1 MRRRGLYI
9 TFILILL
16 LTVLAGYIDYPK
28 GSKVS
33 LKPIKINWEKT
44 FKLKLGLDL
53 QGGTSLVYEA
63 DLKNI
68 PSGDQADAMN
78 SARDVIERRV
88 NAFGVSEPVVQV
100 SGNNRIIIELPG
112 VKDINE
118 AKNLI
123 GQTPFL
129 EFRTENPSPNATPD
143 SSGKVSLDANSL
155 YVPTGLTG
163 KQFKRATLEF
173 DQRTGAP
180 QITLQFDAEG
190 TKLFADITRNNLQ
203 KTVAIFLDGQI
214 LSAPTVQS
222 EITTGQAVITGQF
235 NVKEAK
241 DLVTRLNSGALPVPI
256 HLLSQQDVGATLGLA
271 SVHRSIEA
279 GLIGFAIVA
288 LFMIIYYRL
297 PGLLAVLAL
306 SVYTILSL
314 AIFKIFGITLTLAG
328 IAGFILSIG
337 MAVDANILIFE
348 RMKEEL
354 RRGKTLQ
361 QSVEDGF
368 NRAWLSVRDSN
379 FSSLITTF
387 ILAYFGSSIVR
398 GFAITLALGIIVS
411 MFTAITVTR
420 TFLRLLVGHNI
431 LVHHGLYGVPKMSEE
446 KQLIS

>member
-1 MRRRGLYI
+1 MRRKGLYL
-9 TFILILL
+9 TFILIVLL
-16 LTVLAGYIDYPK
+16 ALLAGYIDWPGGGK
-28 GSKVS
+28 IN
-33 LKPIKINWEKT
+33 LKPIKIDKQK

-53 QGGTSLVYEA
+53 QGGTSLVYQA
-63 DLKNI
+63 DLKDI
-68 PSGDQADAMN
+68 PSGDQGTAMN

-88 NAFGVSEPVVQV
+88 NAFGVSEPIVQV
-100 SGNNRIIIELPG
+100 SGSDRIIIELPG

-118 AKNLI
+118 AKSLI

-129 EFRTENPSPNATPD
+129 EFRTENPNPPNVKP
-143 SSGKVSLDANSL
+143 DANGQVTINADQA

-163 KQFKRATLEF
+163 KQFKKATLNF
-173 DQRTGAP
+173 DQRTNAP
-180 QITLQFDAEG
+180 QISLQFDAEG
-190 TKLFADITRNNLQ
+190 TKLFAQITQANIG
-203 KTVAIFLDGQI
+203 KTVAIFLDGQP
-214 LSAPTVQS
+214 LSTPTVQNV
-222 EITTGQAVITGQF
+222 ITDGQAVITGQF
-235 NVKEAK
+235 NVQQAK

-256 HLLSQQDVGATLGLA
+256 KLISQQDVGATLGLA

-279 GLIGFAIVA
+279 GLIGFLVVA

-297 PGLLAVLAL
+297 PGFLAVLAL
-306 SVYTILSL
+306 SIYTLVSL

-354 RRGKTLQ
+354 RRGKTLNLA
-361 QSVEDGF
+361 VEDGF

-387 ILAYFGSSIVR
+387 ILGYFGSSIIR
-398 GFAITLALGIIVS
+398 GFAITLALGILVS

-420 TFLRLLVGHNI
+420 TFLRMLVGHNI
-431 LVHHGLYGVPKMSEE
+431 MVHHGLYGVPKMSEE
-446 KQLIS
+446 NSHA